1 MTLTRISAL
10 IAAAGALFTLTGC
23 SSSDGGDPT
32 ENAPSNLMTYNG
44 NSVNEAGEP
53 TSLFTYYAENSDVPV
68 PYASAAVPSLTTA
81 DVGKRVAVRYFVG
94 SGSTITVLNTRL
106 VPTATLAMA
115 DTQDA
120 EANNQPVDVVS
131 ISRQG
136 PYINL
141 YAKLPAEGTHTY
153 SVLCDRNTYGT
164 SQPHIYISVTPS
176 TESSGY
182 SLSTLSCYD
191 ISSVWN
197 SGATQSVVV
206 HINNTAY
213 AGAPTTF
220 TFRK

>member
-10 IAAAGALFTLTGC
+10 IAAAGAFFTLTGC

-94 SGSTITVLNTRL
+94 SGSTITVLNTRV

-115 DTQDA
+115 DTQEA

-191 ISSVWN
+191 ISTVWN